1 MATWRDYSQ
10 QGQGE
15 GGRAITG
22 ALKVLHGVWS
32 PQLENARDLLVHLP
46 ASYAASDRRYP
57 VLYMHDGQNLFDW
70 ATSYAGEWMVDQT
83 LADAGRDG
91 LEVIVVGIP
100 NMGVRR
106 CNEYSPFADPRHGDG
121 CGDHYLRFLTDT
133 VKPLVDRDFRTYPDR
148 AQTAIFGSSMGGLSS
163 LYALFRH
170 PDVFGA
176 AGAMSPSLW
185 YGGRAIFPFLEA
197 APFVPGRIYV
207 DVGTAE
213 GAYTVTDVQ
222 RLCGVLALKGY
233 RLGQDL
239 LYVEEEGATHSEVAW
254 ARRLPKALRFLLRGP
269 VGAHDMID
277 SRGQT
282 G

>member
-1 MATWRDYSQ
+1 MATWRDYLQ
-10 QGQGE
+10 QGRGE

-22 ALKVLHGVWS
+22 TLKVLRDLWS
-32 PQLENARDLLVHLP
+32 PQLENARDILIHLP
-46 ASYAASDRRYP
+46 AAYAVSDRRYP
-57 VLYMHDGQNLFDW
+57 VLYMHDGQNLFDL
-70 ATSYAGEWMVDQT
+70 ATSYAGEWMVDET

-106 CNEYSPFADPRHGDG
+106 CNEYSPFEDPRHGDG
-121 CGDHYLRFLTDT
+121 CGDLYLRFITDT
-133 VKPLVDRDFRTYPDR
+133 VRPLVDQEFRTHPDR
-148 AQTAIFGSSMGGLSS
+148 AHTAIIGSSMGGLSS
-163 LYALFRH
+163 LYALFCH
-170 PDVFGA
+170 PEVFGA

-185 YGGRAIFPFLEA
+185 YGRRAIFPYLEA

-233 RLGQDL
+233 RPGQDL
-239 LYVEEEGATHSEVAW
+239 LYVEEEGATHSEAAW
-254 ARRLPKALRFLLRGP
+254 ARRLPKALRFLLRDT
-269 VGAHDMID
+269 VGLID
-277 SRGQT
+277 SLGQT